1 MTAEEEELAA
11 LEERETEV
19 VGAFSPAAP
28 VTRRDLFSGRTM
40 QIRALLDVVA
50 GRGEH
55 AVVYGERGVGKT
67 SLAAVGALIV
77 QRPTVAAVRVNC
89 DGGDDFASIWRKA
102 LGKIRMLQN
111 VPSVGFAGAEGE
123 VVISAAD
130 ALPQEPTPHDV
141 ETVLTMLERAMTT
154 VIFFDEFDRVPR
166 GVVSRLMA
174 DTIKTLSD
182 QGVNTTIVLVGVA
195 DDVGQLIAEHE
206 SIERGLTQI
215 PMPRMS
221 GDELK
226 DIVRRG
232 LASVEMT
239 IGDDAVGRITA
250 LSQGLPHYTHLLGQ
264 EAARSAVWDRTDNV
278 EISDV
283 VVAMRKA
290 VDRSPHSLAAKY
302 HAATST
308 PRAKTLYPD
317 VILAAAL
324 ARGDEL
330 GYVAAV
336 DIRDPLRAITKKP
349 YEIPAFS
356 PHLHELTEE
365 DRGCV
370 LQKTGAPRRFRFRF
384 TNPLLQPYVIMRA
397 LAEGTVDIDMVD
409 RFLVT

>member
-1 MTAEEEELAA
+1 
-11 LEERETEV
+11 
-19 VGAFSPAAP
+19 
-28 VTRRDLFSGRTM
+28 
-40 QIRALLDVVA
+40 
-50 GRGEH
+50 
-55 AVVYGERGVGKT
+55 
-67 SLAAVGALIV
+67 
-77 QRPTVAAVRVNC
+77 
-89 DGGDDFASIWRKA
+89 
-102 LGKIRMLQN
+102 
-111 VPSVGFAGAEGE
+111 
-123 VVISAAD
+123 
-130 ALPQEPTPHDV
+130 
-141 ETVLTMLERAMTT
+141 MLERAMTT

>member
-1 MTAEEEELAA
+1 
-11 LEERETEV
+11 
-19 VGAFSPAAP
+19 
-28 VTRRDLFSGRTM
+28 M